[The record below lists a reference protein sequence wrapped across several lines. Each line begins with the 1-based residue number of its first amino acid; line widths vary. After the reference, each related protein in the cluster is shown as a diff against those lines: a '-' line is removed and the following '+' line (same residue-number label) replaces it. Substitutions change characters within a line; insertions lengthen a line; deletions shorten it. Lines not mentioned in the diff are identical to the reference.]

1 MFNCL
6 IETELTIEELYCRLS
21 GVEDFVFL
29 DSNNDDPKL
38 SQYSLM
44 AIESDLCF
52 ISKGNECQI
61 ISNGNTSQVIGDP
74 LEILD
79 SILKERSVETIG
91 QEIFNGGAIGYFAYD
106 LGRSIEKLP
115 ELSEDDRHMPDIYLN
130 FYHGAIVINHL
141 DGSIRYSDYNLDG
154 KAPERYRAIIKL
166 LDKEKEKE
174 TVDESFRLKD
184 SLKMNMSYERYLEKI
199 RKIRGYIRAGDIYQA
214 NMTLRY
220 SAPFEGNPSELYL
233 RLRERNPAPFSAY
246 LKLGQ
251 WRILSSSPERFIEVR
266 NRKISTRPIKGTVA
280 RGSTPEEDAVNR
292 KILEDS
298 EKDHAELLMIVD
310 LERNDLGHV
319 SKIGSVR
326 VPELFEIE
334 TYATV
339 FHLVS
344 TVEGILRDDVTLG
357 DILRATFPGGSITG
371 APKIRAMEIIDELE
385 PTRRNVYTGSVGYID
400 LSGDLDLN
408 IVIRTITTDGHM
420 ADYQVGGGIVWD
432 SVEESEFIETQH
444 KGRALREVLEH
455 E

>member
-6 IETELTIEELYCRLS
+6 IESQLTIEEIYSRLS
-21 GVEDFVFL
+21 GEDDFVFL
-29 DSNNDDPKL
+29 DSNNDDSRL

-44 AIESDLCF
+44 AIDADMCF
-52 ISKGNECQI
+52 ISKGSECQI
-61 ISNGNTSQVIGDP
+61 VSGKKITRVIGDP
-74 LEILD
+74 LVLLD
-79 SILKERSVETIG
+79 SIFKERSVEAMG

-115 ELSEDDRHMPDIYLN
+115 ETSVDDRDMPDIFLN

-141 DGSIRYSDYNLDG
+141 DGTMRYSDYDLDS
-154 KAPERYRAIIKL
+154 KAAERYRAIMRILNKG
-166 LDKEKEKE
+166 K
-174 TVDESFRLKD
+174 VAVVHPFRLKGE
-184 SLKMNMSYERYLEKI
+184 LKMNMSYKEYLAKVSRI
-199 RKIRGYIRAGDIYQA
+199 REYIRAGDIYQA

-220 SAPFEGNPSELYL
+220 SAPFEGDPSELYS
-233 RLRERNPAPFSAY
+233 RLRKRNPAPFSAY

-280 RGSTPEEDAVNR
+280 RGATPEEDAVNR

-319 SKIGSVR
+319 AKIGSVS

-334 TYATV
+334 TYKTV

-344 TVEGILRDDVTLG
+344 TVEAILKDEVTLG
-357 DILRATFPGGSITG
+357 ELLRAVFPGGSITG

-408 IVIRTITTDGHM
+408 IVIRTIITNSQKV
-420 ADYQVGGGIVWD
+420 DYQVGGGIVWD

>member
-1 MFNCL
+1 L
-6 IETELTIEELYCRLS
+6 IESQLTIEEIYSRLS
-21 GVEDFVFL
+21 GEDDFVFL
-29 DSNNDDPKL
+29 DSNNDDSRL

-44 AIESDLCF
+44 AIDADMCF
-52 ISKGNECQI
+52 ISKGSECQI
-61 ISNGNTSQVIGDP
+61 VSGKKITRVIGDP
-74 LEILD
+74 LVLLD
-79 SILKERSVETIG
+79 SIFKERSVEAMG

-115 ELSEDDRHMPDIYLN
+115 ETSVDDRDMPDIFLN

-141 DGSIRYSDYNLDG
+141 DGTMRYSDYDLDS
-154 KAPERYRAIIKL
+154 KAAERYRAIMRILNKG
-166 LDKEKEKE
+166 K
-174 TVDESFRLKD
+174 VAVVHPFRLKGE
-184 SLKMNMSYERYLEKI
+184 LKMNMSYKEYLAKVSRI
-199 RKIRGYIRAGDIYQA
+199 REYIRAGDIYQA

-220 SAPFEGNPSELYL
+220 SAPFEGDPSELYS
-233 RLRERNPAPFSAY
+233 RLRKRNPAPFSAY

-280 RGSTPEEDAVNR
+280 RGATPEEDAVNR

-319 SKIGSVR
+319 AKIGSVS

-334 TYATV
+334 TYKTV

-344 TVEGILRDDVTLG
+344 TVEAILKDEVTLG
-357 DILRATFPGGSITG
+357 ELLRAVFPGGSITG

-408 IVIRTITTDGHM
+408 IVIRTIITNSQKV
-420 ADYQVGGGIVWD
+420 DYQVGGGIVWD